1 MTVNLGEG
9 CCVRYSEGDVLNP
22 YLVKGMS
29 WEVNQMWDCSI
40 SAVELKLTICM
51 YQVFFLI

>member
-40 SAVELKLTICM
+40 SAVEIKLTICM
-51 YQVFFLI
+51 YQVFL